1 MPHTGSLKQQVSA
14 VSQSRLESKTQVLA
28 GLVRPE
34 ASLWGMQMAVSS
46 PCAHV
51 GVLCSQGLQPCWV
64 WVYIDDIFKVPIS
77 RCSHILRSWG
87 CILHYEC
94 W

>member
-34 ASLWGMQMAVSS
+34 ASLLM
-46 PCAHV
+46 
-51 GVLCSQGLQPCWV
+51 CSRGRPVFLRTAALLGPGLP
-64 WVYIDDIFKVPIS
+64 
-77 RCSHILRSWG
+77 
-87 CILHYEC
+87 
-94 W
+94 

>member
-34 ASLWGMQMAVSS
+34 ASLWGVQTAASS
-46 PCAHV
+46 SCAHV
-51 GVLCSQGLQPCWV
+51 GVLCS
-64 WVYIDDIFKVPIS
+64 
-77 RCSHILRSWG
+77 
-87 CILHYEC
+87 
-94 W
+94 